1 MAVAINLWAI
11 YAALRLMRIREP
23 EMVPEV
29 KEESAGFLK
38 KIQVRTAS
46 L

>member
-1 MAVAINLWAI
+1 MAVAINLWAL
-11 YAALRLMRIREP
+11 YAALRLLRIREP
-23 EMVPEV
+23 EAVPEV
-29 KEESAGFLK
+29 KEESAGFFK